1 MFFNS
6 HQNDFLT
13 QFNSISNQYEIISLI
28 NYSSNTIVVKAL
40 HRFSKKIVAIKKYNN
55 VFNTNYNAKKILRE
69 INILRQFS
77 EIPHK
82 NIIQLYDIYIPNE
95 KDINEIYLIMEFCE
109 SNLKNNLKFLD
120 NQDYIIKILKDVL
133 NGLYYCFK
141 RGVIHRDI
149 KPENILINFSN
160 GNFTAKICDFN
171 LARDLTLTY
180 KTYQLIQYF
189 IDSYKDNKFTE
200 EGVNIELI
208 IDKLNNHKL
217 DENLKIYLQKKLNSF
232 EKNLYKN
239 NKNPLNYKN
248 FVIESLK
255 IENKYKDYY
264 KLYKLLSKDDQ
275 NFRSELSPNIVS
287 RWYRPPEI
295 LLLEN
300 IYTYSVDIWSLG
312 CVLGEMLLNYL
323 KIENNSFLPGN
334 SSYFNSPQKNEE
346 NGISLIDD
354 YDQINLIINLCKNLN
369 ESDVNFISKDYQ
381 KKFFLARYQYFYT
394 YEQNKNVDI
403 FKYFEKCDDKLVYLL
418 KEMLQFNPMKRIHP
432 KKALELL
439 EIEIKDEENYKQIDN
454 FWDFKDLNENDLKEA
469 FLKEKKIFEEKD
481 YFKIKNIKN
490 NLLSFNN
497 CFTSRNNINNYNTMF
512 DNNYLTFNNDYF
524 DNNKNDK
531 KKEKNKNLINIF
543 NNNDNK
549 ENINDNYLK
558 TEIDSEN
565 ENKNYPLTNR
575 SKNSD
580 IKNLEK
586 YMKLLKLNY

>member
-1 MFFNS
+1 MKK
-6 HQNDFLT
+6 
-13 QFNSISNQYEIISLI
+13 EIINNELKKVSD
-28 NYSSNTIVVKAL
+28 SFESVTTI
-40 HRFSKKIVAIKKYNN
+40 
-55 VFNTNYNAKKILRE
+55 
-69 INILRQFS
+69 
-77 EIPHK
+77 
-82 NIIQLYDIYIPNE
+82 
-95 KDINEIYLIMEFCE
+95 
-109 SNLKNNLKFLD
+109 
-120 NQDYIIKILKDVL
+120 
-133 NGLYYCFK
+133 
-141 RGVIHRDI
+141 
-149 KPENILINFSN
+149 EN
-160 GNFTAKICDFN
+160 
-171 LARDLTLTY
+171 
-180 KTYQLIQYF
+180 
-189 IDSYKDNKFTE
+189 
-200 EGVNIELI
+200 I
-208 IDKLNNHKL
+208 IDKLKSGEIL
-217 DENLKIYLQKKLNSF
+217 GITFCTEKEEFNL
-232 EKNLYKN
+232 E
-239 NKNPLNYKN
+239 
-248 FVIESLK
+248 
-255 IENKYKDYY
+255 
-264 KLYKLLSKDDQ
+264 LSKDDQ

-300 IYTYSVDIWSLG
+300 IYTYSEDIWSLG

-334 SSYFNSPQKNEE
+334 SSYFNSPQKNKE
-346 NGISLIDD
+346 NGISIIDD

-394 YEQNKNVDI
+394 YEQDKNVDI
-403 FKYFEKCDDKLVYLL
+403 FKYFEKCDDKLIYLL

-432 KKALELL
+432 KKALEILG
-439 EIEIKDEENYKQIDN
+439 IEIKDEENYKQIDN

-497 CFTSRNNINNYNTMF
+497 CFTSRNNINNYNTIF

-531 KKEKNKNLINIF
+531 KKEKNKNLINIL

-549 ENINDNYLK
+549 ENINNNYLK
-558 TEIDSEN
+558 TETDSDN

>member
-6 HQNDFLT
+6 HQNDFLK
-13 QFNSISNQYEIISLI
+13 QFDSISNQYEIISLI

-95 KDINEIYLIMEFCE
+95 KDLNEIYLIMEFCE

-217 DENLKIYLQKKLNSF
+217 DENLKIYLQKK
-232 EKNLYKN
+232 
-239 NKNPLNYKN
+239 
-248 FVIESLK
+248 I
-255 IENKYKDYY
+255 
-264 KLYKLLSKDDQ
+264 
-275 NFRSELSPNIVS
+275 RNI
-287 RWYRPPEI
+287 
-295 LLLEN
+295 
-300 IYTYSVDIWSLG
+300 
-312 CVLGEMLLNYL
+312 
-323 KIENNSFLPGN
+323 
-334 SSYFNSPQKNEE
+334 
-346 NGISLIDD
+346 
-354 YDQINLIINLCKNLN
+354 
-369 ESDVNFISKDYQ
+369 
-381 KKFFLARYQYFYT
+381 
-394 YEQNKNVDI
+394 
-403 FKYFEKCDDKLVYLL
+403 
-418 KEMLQFNPMKRIHP
+418 
-432 KKALELL
+432 
-439 EIEIKDEENYKQIDN
+439 IK
-454 FWDFKDLNENDLKEA
+454 
-469 FLKEKKIFEEKD
+469 
-481 YFKIKNIKN
+481 
-490 NLLSFNN
+490 
-497 CFTSRNNINNYNTMF
+497 
-512 DNNYLTFNNDYF
+512 
-524 DNNKNDK
+524 
-531 KKEKNKNLINIF
+531 
-543 NNNDNK
+543 
-549 ENINDNYLK
+549 
-558 TEIDSEN
+558 
-565 ENKNYPLTNR
+565 
-575 SKNSD
+575 
-580 IKNLEK
+580 
-586 YMKLLKLNY
+586 